1 MSRRRRAVV
10 LAVLALLLG
19 SLAASDVAGREAAL
33 RRSLGVSVG
42 VLVAQE
48 AVAAGAPLARARLA
62 LRRVPARYA
71 PADAFSGTA
80 DVAGLKAAVAI
91 PAGTDLTP
99 SLVADPAQIASAAV
113 PVGPG
118 ERVAEIVAQGSPEHI
133 VRGSRVDVVVTR
145 ETADSEGE
153 TTLALEDAEVLSA
166 APAPATG
173 RGLRTAG
180 GPVAACAAAGGRL
193 PRRGAVLRAGAPRAA
208 AGGGR
213 PASRRRG
220 PAGRLGAVSA
230 LSAELDRTSR
240 SGRTGAQGPRVPGRW
255 EAW

>member
-173 RGLRTAG
+173 GEDSGPQVALSLRVRLREA
-180 GPVAACAAAGGRL
+180 VYLAAAQSFARELRVL
-193 PRRGAVLRAGAPRAA
+193 PRAEGDRRRGAAGLRVG
-208 AGGGR
+208 
-213 PASRRRG
+213 
-220 PAGRLGAVSA
+220 
-230 LSAELDRTSR
+230 
-240 SGRTGAQGPRVPGRW
+240 SGL
-255 EAW
+255 